1 MRLLAMLAV
10 VVVFGCALLPYSS
23 IPDNDLRRA
32 TRVIVADLAP
42 AELHQGF
49 GFLGTRGFDG
59 QKTPA
64 TVAIDRVLVS
74 ALRDAGL
81 SPVVDEG
88 EVEKTWF
95 YGDGTFSIPATSY
108 PGLSKLVGSRSY
120 VDGNWVYLQ
129 LVLYDKDTGR
139 TQFVSVQRASRQS
152 LESLVRESSDGYGD
166 GRQSLEVDLHVLG
179 LRREGGLAEQ
189 IDLSDGAHLR
199 RGDELQIRFRLGID
213 CDVYAF
219 LVNSNGTM
227 QEIFPKQYVFGG
239 MLQHGPSEDG
249 WIRLGEETA
258 KYTLYFVAAEHLET
272 GTEEMILAINEFVQ
286 SSEGDL
292 IPWNRV
298 DATVAKFMLPEGKDE
313 PIYTAGR
320 SREPE
325 RFLLA
330 DGAVFESFGENLR
343 GTAAVYRALRFSV
356 P

>member
-1 MRLLAMLAV
+1 
-10 VVVFGCALLPYSS
+10 
-23 IPDNDLRRA
+23 
-32 TRVIVADLAP
+32 
-42 AELHQGF
+42 
-49 GFLGTRGFDG
+49 
-59 QKTPA
+59 
-64 TVAIDRVLVS
+64 
-74 ALRDAGL
+74 
-81 SPVVDEG
+81 
-88 EVEKTWF
+88 
-95 YGDGTFSIPATSY
+95 
-108 PGLSKLVGSRSY
+108 
-120 VDGNWVYLQ
+120 
-129 LVLYDKDTGR
+129 
-139 TQFVSVQRASRQS
+139 
-152 LESLVRESSDGYGD
+152 
-166 GRQSLEVDLHVLG
+166 
-179 LRREGGLAEQ
+179 
-189 IDLSDGAHLR
+189 
-199 RGDELQIRFRLGID
+199 
-213 CDVYAF
+213 
-219 LVNSNGTM
+219 M